1 MGYTHIFLFFMCIN
15 FGLGITTI
23 ADTPLAIPSTHE
35 RCFID
40 YTDNAP
46 GDPIQTIVI
55 YDNDTSSSTYGQW
68 VPGTGSIGEGVG
80 EIVQDIKDD
89 STPGSSGAPGPF
101 DPILDFT
108 DQSYAILTTMKN
120 FIAGGF
126 ITDVLNHIS
135 LACDMDPDSP
145 TYGEPIENEV
155 WNYFIAGI
163 QVIFGFLL
171 CLTLFN
177 WLTGRSTDLGS

>member
-40 YTDNAP
+40 YTDNSE
-46 GDPIQTIVI
+46 DPLQTIVVYNNATGVWEASEHSQAI
-55 YDNDTSSSTYGQW
+55 DDIVSDIEGDPTSGM
-68 VPGTGSIGEGVG
+68 GT
-80 EIVQDIKDD
+80 
-89 STPGSSGAPGPF
+89 TPGSSGAPGPF
-101 DPILDFT
+101 DPIIDFT
-108 DQSYAILTTMKN
+108 DQSYAILNTMKN

-126 ITDVLNHIS
+126 ITDVLAHIS
-135 LACDMDPDSP
+135 LACDMDPESP
-145 TYGEPIENEV
+145 TFGEPIENEV
-155 WNYFIAGI
+155 WNYFVGGI

>member
-46 GDPIQTIVI
+46 GDPLQTIVI
-55 YDNDTSSSTYGQW
+55 YNNATGVWEASDHSQAIDDIVSDIEGDTT
-68 VPGTGSIGEGVG
+68 PGT
-80 EIVQDIKDD
+80 
-89 STPGSSGAPGPF
+89 TGAPGPF
-101 DPILDFT
+101 DPIIDFT
-108 DQSYAILTTMKN
+108 DQSYAILNTMKN

-126 ITDVLNHIS
+126 ITDVLSHIS
-135 LACDMDPDSP
+135 LSCDMDPESP
-145 TYGEPIENEV
+145 TYGEPIQNEV
-155 WNYFIAGI
+155 WSYFVGGI

>member
-1 MGYTHIFLFFMCIN
+1 MCIR
-15 FGLGITTI
+15 
-23 ADTPLAIPSTHE
+23 D
-35 RCFID
+35 R
-40 YTDNAP
+40 
-46 GDPIQTIVI
+46 
-55 YDNDTSSSTYGQW
+55 
-68 VPGTGSIGEGVG
+68 
-80 EIVQDIKDD
+80 
-89 STPGSSGAPGPF
+89 
-101 DPILDFT
+101 
-108 DQSYAILTTMKN
+108 LTTMKN

>member
-1 MGYTHIFLFFMCIN
+1 MGYTHIFLFFLCIN

-23 ADTPLAIPSTHE
+23 ADTPLAIPTTHE

-46 GDPIQTIVI
+46 GNQLQPIVV
-55 YDNDTSSSTYGQW
+55 YDNSTGTW
-68 VPGTGSIGEGVG
+68 VSTGPGEAIDDIVSDIEGG
-80 EIVQDIKDD
+80 T
-89 STPGSSGAPGPF
+89 TPGSSGAPGPF
-101 DPILDFT
+101 DPIIDFT
-108 DQSYAILTTMKN
+108 DQSYAILNTMKN

-126 ITDVLNHIS
+126 VTDVLAHIS
-135 LACDMDPDSP
+135 LSCDMDPESP
-145 TYGEPIENEV
+145 TYGEPIQNEV
-155 WNYFIAGI
+155 WSYFVGGI